1 MAEGPHLGDEERELD
16 DEGLEE
22 LAQALATPPPP
33 ELRARVLAA
42 VQERGQLDRVT
53 RRLRRWRVGGLAA
66 AAAACVMAL
75 LYAQQVRVAQQHAN
89 TISAMLDGA
98 SGVIAHIEA
107 QRREI
112 AERGDALLVHAEV
125 IRIIS
130 SPNLKTA
137 PLDPMAGHTGS
148 ARVLLDPISG
158 AVALVGVGL
167 PPAKPGEVYELWAL
181 RGDAPE
187 RAGEFETDPSRQNFA
202 LRLRHVRA
210 PSEVTAFA
218 VSLESKRGLA
228 APQGPIVLMGS
239 IES

>member
-1 MAEGPHLGDEERELD
+1 MAEGPYLGDEEREMD

-42 VQERGQLDRVT
+42 VQESGQLDRVA

-75 LYAQQVRVAQQHAN
+75 LYAQQVRVAQQNAN

-107 QRREI
+107 QRE
-112 AERGDALLVHAEV
+112 ALLVHAEV

-158 AVALVGVGL
+158 AVAMVGAGL
-167 PPAKPGEVYELWAL
+167 PPAQSGEVYELWAL
-181 RGDAPE
+181 RGDALE
-187 RAGEFETDPSRQNFA
+187 RAGEFATDPARRNFA

-210 PSEVTAFA
+210 PSEVTGFA
-218 VSLESKRGLA
+218 VSLESKRGLTT
-228 APQGPIVLMGS
+228 PQGPIVLMGLL
-239 IES
+239 ES

>member
-1 MAEGPHLGDEERELD
+1 MPEDPRLEDEEREMD

-33 ELRARVLAA
+33 ELRARVLNA
-42 VQERGQLDRVT
+42 VQERGQLDRVR
-53 RRLRRWRVGGLAA
+53 RRLARWRVGGLAA

-75 LYAQQVRVAQQHAN
+75 LYAQQVRIAQQNAD
-89 TISAMLDGA
+89 TISAMLDST
-98 SGVIAHIEA
+98 SGVVAHMAA

-112 AERGDALLVHAEV
+112 SERGDALLVHAEI
-125 IRIIS
+125 IRILS
-130 SPNLKTA
+130 SPNLRTA

-158 AVALVGVGL
+158 AVALVGAGL

-187 RAGEFETDPSRQNFA
+187 RAGEFETDPSRKNFA

-218 VSLESKRGLA
+218 VSLESERGLA
-228 APQGPIVLMGS
+228 APQGPIVLRGS
-239 IES
+239 VES